1 MTRESMPAILLQLQS
16 AESLSSQVTTLRK
29 LKNETIGHD
38 QRKETW
44 VRWGL
49 IPILAQVLAS
59 WHHPSGRNVATPE
72 LNGAANSKPRSD
84 EDEACL
90 QAVIVVGS
98 LAQGMVSIARAWSG
112 GEDLQ
117 MN

>member
-16 AESLSSQVTTLRK
+16 AESISSQVTTLRK

-49 IPILAQVLAS
+49 VPILAQVLAS
-59 WHHPSGRNVATPE
+59 WRGRNVATSE

-84 EDEACL
+84 EDEPCL
-90 QAVIVVGS
+90 QAIIIVGS
-98 LAQGMVSIARAWSG
+98 LAQGMNVHCVVMNG
-112 GEDLQ
+112 DEHLQ
-117 MN
+117 MD